1 MRRAGRAAVALMVW
15 AGAAVVSAAPAW
27 AVQPATVERFVRLSD
42 RFHARLPKSR
52 VTDLPPAA
60 RQERAVCILSR
71 FEADYGADGVKSLM
85 RLMNVLSKGAE
96 FDDPTIIAFNE
107 RYGSAYNRTEK
118 ECTGRALRS

>member
-1 MRRAGRAAVALMVW
+1 MPRAGWAALALLAW
-15 AGAAVVSAAPAW
+15 TGAAILPSAPAW
-27 AVQPATVERFVRLSD
+27 AVESATIDRFVRLSD

-52 VTDLPPAA
+52 VSDLPAAA

-71 FEADYGADGVKSLM
+71 FEADYGPEGVKSLM

-96 FDDPTIIAFNE
+96 FDDPTIVAFNE
-107 RYGSAYNRTEK
+107 RYGSSYNRTEK